1 MYDIL
6 TLNKISKTGLERFTD
21 EYQYGD
27 AVENPQGIMVRSASM
42 HEMEMPQSLLAIAR
56 AGAGV
61 NNIPVDQCTE
71 KGIVVFNTPGANANA
86 VKELVLA
93 GLLISS
99 RKVTQG
105 MAWAQGLKG
114 QVDAVGKAVE
124 KGKSAFVGPEIK
136 GKKLGVIGLGAIG
149 ILVANAARSLGME
162 VHGYDPYISV
172 DSAWGLSRAVK
183 HSLTL
188 DDIFETCDYI
198 TVHVPQTPDTKNMI
212 NKDSI
217 AKMKDGVRILNFARG
232 GLVNSADVVAAIE
245 AGKIAAYVTDFP
257 SDDLLGIDGIIAIPH
272 LGASTP
278 ESEDNCARMA
288 ADELMAYL
296 SDGNI
301 INSVNFPA
309 LSSPRAA
316 GCSRV
321 CVFHKNIPSMLSQVT
336 KLLSDKGVNIENM
349 QSKSRKDVAYTVL
362 DCAGQVGQD
371 ALESLVDSEGIIRI
385 RVISA

>member
-105 MAWAQGLKG
+105 MAWAQGLQG
-114 QVDAVGKAVE
+114 QGDAVGKAVE

>member
-114 QVDAVGKAVE
+114 QGDAVGKAVE
-124 KGKSAFVGPEIK
+124 KGQSAFVGPEIK

-217 AKMKDGVRILNFARG
+217 AKMKDGVILINNSRG
-232 GLVNSADVVAAIE
+232 ALVVEQDLAEALNS
-245 AGKIAAYVTDFP
+245 GKIAAAALDVVSSEP
-257 SDDLLGIDGIIAIPH
+257 INDDNP
-272 LGASTP
+272 
-278 ESEDNCARMA
+278 
-288 ADELMAYL
+288 
-296 SDGNI
+296 
-301 INSVNFPA
+301 
-309 LSSPRAA
+309 
-316 GCSRV
+316 
-321 CVFHKNIPSMLSQVT
+321 
-336 KLLSDKGVNIENM
+336 LLSARNCLITPHISWAPKESRQRIMDCTEENIRCFLAGKPQNVVN
-349 QSKSRKDVAYTVL
+349 
-362 DCAGQVGQD
+362 
-371 ALESLVDSEGIIRI
+371 
-385 RVISA
+385 

>member
-99 RKVTQG
+99 RK
-105 MAWAQGLKG
+105 
-114 QVDAVGKAVE
+114 AVE

-172 DSAWGLSRAVK
+172 DSAWA
-183 HSLTL
+183 
-188 DDIFETCDYI
+188 
-198 TVHVPQTPDTKNMI
+198 
-212 NKDSI
+212 
-217 AKMKDGVRILNFARG
+217 
-232 GLVNSADVVAAIE
+232 
-245 AGKIAAYVTDFP
+245 FP
-257 SDDLLGIDGIIAIPH
+257 ERS
-272 LGASTP
+272 ST
-278 ESEDNCARMA
+278 A
-288 ADELMAYL
+288 
-296 SDGNI
+296 
-301 INSVNFPA
+301 
-309 LSSPRAA
+309 
-316 GCSRV
+316 
-321 CVFHKNIPSMLSQVT
+321 
-336 KLLSDKGVNIENM
+336 
-349 QSKSRKDVAYTVL
+349 
-362 DCAGQVGQD
+362 
-371 ALESLVDSEGIIRI
+371 
-385 RVISA
+385 

>member
-1 MYDIL
+1 M
-6 TLNKISKTGLERFTD
+6 
-21 EYQYGD
+21 
-27 AVENPQGIMVRSASM
+27 
-42 HEMEMPQSLLAIAR
+42 
-56 AGAGV
+56 
-61 NNIPVDQCTE
+61 
-71 KGIVVFNTPGANANA
+71 
-86 VKELVLA
+86 
-93 GLLISS
+93 
-99 RKVTQG
+99 
-105 MAWAQGLKG
+105 
-114 QVDAVGKAVE
+114 E

-272 LGASTP
+272 LGALLP
-278 ESEDNCARMA
+278 N
-288 ADELMAYL
+288 
-296 SDGNI
+296 
-301 INSVNFPA
+301 
-309 LSSPRAA
+309 PRTTAP
-316 GCSRV
+316 GWQPTS
-321 CVFHKNIPSMLSQVT
+321 
-336 KLLSDKGVNIENM
+336 
-349 QSKSRKDVAYTVL
+349 
-362 DCAGQVGQD
+362 
-371 ALESLVDSEGIIRI
+371 
-385 RVISA
+385 

>member
-114 QVDAVGKAVE
+114 QGDAVGKAVE

-232 GLVNSADVVAAIE
+232 GLVNSC
-245 AGKIAAYVTDFP
+245 
-257 SDDLLGIDGIIAIPH
+257 LLYTSP
-272 LGASTP
+272 
-278 ESEDNCARMA
+278 
-288 ADELMAYL
+288 
-296 SDGNI
+296 
-301 INSVNFPA
+301 
-309 LSSPRAA
+309 SPR
-316 GCSRV
+316 
-321 CVFHKNIPSMLSQVT
+321 
-336 KLLSDKGVNIENM
+336 D
-349 QSKSRKDVAYTVL
+349 
-362 DCAGQVGQD
+362 
-371 ALESLVDSEGIIRI
+371 
-385 RVISA
+385 